1 MSTEAETT
9 DAKSVLAKIEDKM
22 KKSVHQLQ
30 QEFHTVRTGR
40 ANPALLE
47 RLEFEYYGTMT
58 FVQNASTISA
68 PDARTLLIKPF
79 DKQSLKDIEAAIT
92 KSQLGLTPNNDG
104 SVIRLNLPTP
114 TEERRKEMVKVIK
127 KYAEE
132 ARVAVRNVRREG
144 ADELKK
150 LKLPEDEL
158 KRHEESLQK
167 LTDKHVKDV
176 DKHVQDKEIEIMEV

>member
-9 DAKSVLAKIEDKM
+9 DAKSVLAKIEEKM
-22 KKSVHQLQ
+22 KKTIHSLQ

-47 RLEFEYYGTMT
+47 RLEFEYYGAMT
-58 FVQNASTISA
+58 LVQNASTISA
-68 PDARTLLIKPF
+68 PDGRTLLIKPF

-104 SVIRLNLPTP
+104 SVIRLNIPTP
-114 TEERRKEMVKVIK
+114 TEERRKEMVKLVK

-132 ARVAVRNVRREG
+132 SRVAVRNIRREG
-144 ADELKK
+144 VDDLKK
-150 LKLPEDEL
+150 LKVPEDEY
-158 KRHEESLQK
+158 KRQEENLQK
-167 LTDKHVKDV
+167 LTDKYIKEV
-176 DKHVQDKEIEIMEV
+176 DKHVHDKETEIMEV